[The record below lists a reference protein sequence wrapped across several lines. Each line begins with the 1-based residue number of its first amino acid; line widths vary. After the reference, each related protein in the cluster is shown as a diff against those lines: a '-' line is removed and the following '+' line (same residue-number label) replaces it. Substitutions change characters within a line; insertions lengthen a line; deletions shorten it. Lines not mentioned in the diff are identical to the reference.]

1 MQAYLRCRVVENGE
15 RGQAFSVCTV
25 RIGLLKVFQADVVG
39 TGQDRYTR
47 SSMIMDKESPN
58 IIR

>member
-1 MQAYLRCRVVENGE
+1 VVENGE
-15 RGQAFSVCTV
+15 RGQAFLVCTV
-25 RIGLLKVFQADVVG
+25 RIGLLKVFEADVVG

-47 SSMIMDKESPN
+47 SSTLMDKESPN